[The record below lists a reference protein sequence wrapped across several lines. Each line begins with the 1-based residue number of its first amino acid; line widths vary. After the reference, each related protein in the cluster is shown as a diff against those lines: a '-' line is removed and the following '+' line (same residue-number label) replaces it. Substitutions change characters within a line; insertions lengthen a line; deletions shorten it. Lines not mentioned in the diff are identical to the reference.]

1 MSKNIKM
8 FGAFALGL
16 LAMYL
21 ILTYAVPNI
30 TPQTPQYSQNLL
42 FKIGVNCWGNETF
55 YSGNVAGSQLNV
67 YDLSWSLKETITI
80 SSGVFT
86 SAQYYAS
93 GTQLRY
99 KWSLT
104 GWQTVTGVFTIPYYS
119 NPEDPKS
126 GYHTLNPITLAKNPT
141 TVCTYSLNGAYN
153 TSAQM
158 NYDVS
163 VSGNTLTVSVE
174 FYNTADDTRLFNWAD
189 GTYSYVP
196 LVLVENVYYNS
207 TAKPLDVK
215 ISGLTLVRAET
226 STQTGLYIATPAEN
240 SLNRDK
246 NQGSGVLIE
255 NNRITVSFTVDVSQI
270 GSGELGFLRF
280 TLYDNTDVNYFE
292 TYGAVLGAAQ
302 TLQSTATWN
311 VRIIP

>member
-1 MSKNIKM
+1 MSQNTKM
-8 FGAFALGL
+8 IMAFAAGL
-16 LAMYL
+16 LIMFL
-21 ILTYAVPNI
+21 VLTYWPNI
-30 TPQTPQYSQNLL
+30 NPPTPQYSQNLT
-42 FKIGVNCWGNETF
+42 FKVGVNCWGNETF
-55 YSGNVAGSQLNV
+55 YSGNVAGSQINV
-67 YDLSWSLKETITI
+67 YDMSWSLKETITI
-80 SSGVFT
+80 SSGIFT
-86 SAQYYAS
+86 SALYYAS

-99 KWSLT
+99 KWTLS
-104 GWQTVTGVFTIPYYS
+104 GWQTVTGTFIMPYYS
-119 NPEDPKS
+119 NAEDPRS
-126 GYHTLNPITLAKNPT
+126 GYHTLNPILLAKNPT
-141 TVCTYSLNGAYN
+141 TICTYSLNGAYN

-163 VSGNTLTVSVE
+163 GGGTLTVSVE
-174 FYNTADDTRLFNWAD
+174 FYNTADETRLFNWAD

-246 NQGSGVLIE
+246 NQGSGILIE

-280 TLYDNTDVNYFE
+280 TLYDNTDVNYFKI
-292 TYGAVLGAAQ
+292 YGAVLSGAQ